1 MRNYT
6 INNKYTNKTALFSLA
21 PENQQDIPCLS
32 FRDLYIYP
40 MKDVADIFLAI
51 QNTKAW
57 KLKTSTPKITRLNPH
72 NKLFIDVLKQTV
84 KAKQSNKHKMGIL

>member
-1 MRNYT
+1 
-6 INNKYTNKTALFSLA
+6 
-21 PENQQDIPCLS
+21 
-32 FRDLYIYP
+32 

-84 KAKQSNKHKMGIL
+84 KAK